1 MMKYKVVKT
10 HDVFFKGDVFTR
22 NSDDTYSCE
31 TVESN
36 NGYKYSSKITVSKQC
51 MLDAIAQGI
60 VQIVDDQPKVKDVI
74 DNKKNNDAVKELDR
88 LINQYNVDMDHA
100 QKMYEQGSTSAMQH
114 AESITVL
121 SNLIRLAEHIK
132 NILK

>member
-1 MMKYKVVKT
+1 MVKYRVVKT

-22 NSDDTYSCE
+22 NNDDTYSCE
-31 TVESN
+31 VVESN
-36 NGYKYSSKITVSKQC
+36 GGYKYSSKITISKKC

-60 VQIVDDQPKVKDVI
+60 VEIVNDEPKV
-74 DNKKNNDAVKELDR
+74 DNITNVKKNNDAVKELDR
-88 LINQYNVDMDHA
+88 LIKEYNNDIDHA
-100 QKMYEQGSTSAMQH
+100 QKMYEQGSTSAMEH